1 MEDLQRIIESKVEE
15 LQNVIDEQKRL
26 IIRLQFEVAELEH
39 SALKRENNILRK
51 SINDTNKQYVEVVNE
66 NLSLKRKLEENGI
79 Y

>member
-15 LQNVIDEQKRL
+15 LQNVIDEQTRL

-66 NLSLKRKLEENGI
+66 NLRLKRKLEENGI